1 MKIKP
6 VMSQS
11 YFPRMPCLIRS
22 CNDVSSALGWKIC
35 LPPPKVSTE
44 FVSPGRTEK
53 QKNICWPQSV
63 NYMNAQIV
71 LEVYLDM
78 EILLERKIGSYDCCI
93 LSVLSTDHHSCIE
106 RKIGSYDCCILS
118 VLSTDHHSCSIGST
132 NLLSSPFDYCV
143 KSEFQFWR
151 PSSLGREIK
160 SSWLIFSF
168 KS

>member
-22 CNDVSSALGWKIC
+22 CNEVSSALGWKIC

-53 QKNICWPQSV
+53 QKNICKPQSV

-71 LEVYLDM
+71 LEVHLDM
-78 EILLERKIGSYDCCI
+78 EILL
-93 LSVLSTDHHSCIE
+93 E

-151 PSSLGREIK
+151 PFSLGREIK
-160 SSWLIFSF
+160 FSWLIFSF

>member
-22 CNDVSSALGWKIC
+22 CNEVSSALGWKIC

-78 EILLERKIGSYDCCI
+78 EILLERKIGNHDC
-93 LSVLSTDHHSCIE
+93 
-106 RKIGSYDCCILS
+106 YILS
-118 VLSTDHHSCSIGST
+118 VLSTDHHSCSIQWYKSSVIT
-132 NLLSSPFDYCV
+132 IWLLRKKWISVLAAFLLNESNL
-143 KSEFQFWR
+143 R
-151 PSSLGREIK
+151 REIK
-160 SSWLIFSF
+160 FSWLIFSF